1 MRYIS
6 HSPLQLQ
13 EMLKELGAKTIDELF
28 DDIPHDVKLKHTL
41 NLPEPMDEIGLIQD
55 FQEMSSQN
63 RASEF
68 INFMGAGAYDHHV
81 PAVVKELVGRSEF
94 YTSYTPYQAER
105 SQGML
110 AAIFE
115 YQTMIANLTE
125 MDVSNASVYDG
136 ASALAEAVLMACDIK
151 RKDSVAVSGGV
162 HPEYIETVK
171 TYCYGYGKKVNIIPF
186 DVSGET
192 DWKAAEK
199 VIDDKTAAVIISV
212 PNFFGVIEDV
222 DNINKLSEQ
231 KNIMLISVVNPLSLG
246 LIRSPGSYGADIAV
260 GEGQPLGSPLNFGGP
275 YLGFMAAKAP
285 YVRRLP
291 GRVVGETVDS
301 QSKRAFV
308 LTLQAR
314 EQHIRREKATSNI
327 CSNQALNAL
336 AATIYLSYLGK
347 KGLKDVAYRSH
358 AGTRYFIQ
366 AIKNSTNVRI
376 VNDRVFNEVVV
387 EVDELDKV
395 YDRALERGILPGVK
409 LSRFFPKQDKR
420 LLTAFTEKRT
430 KPDIDALLDVL
441 GVRS

>member
-6 HSPLQLQ
+6 HSPYQIQ
-13 EMLKELGAKTIDELF
+13 EMLKALGAEVMDELF
-28 DDIPHDVKLKHTL
+28 DDIPHDVKLKHKL
-41 NLPEPMDEIGLIQD
+41 NLPGPLDEIGLKKE
-55 FQEMSSQN
+55 FEEMSRQN
-63 RASEF
+63 RASEY

-115 YQTMIANLTE
+115 YQTMTANLTG
-125 MDVSNASVYDG
+125 MDVANASVYDG

-151 RKDSVAVSGGV
+151 KKGRVAVSGAV

-171 TYCYGYGKKVNIIPF
+171 TYCYGYGKKVDVIPCN
-186 DVSGET
+186 DNCET
-192 DWKAAEK
+192 DWKAAEQI
-199 VIDDKTAAVIISV
+199 IDGNTAAVIASV
-212 PNFFGVIEDV
+212 PNFFGVLEDV
-222 DNINKLSEQ
+222 DEINRLKSS
-231 KNIMLISVVNPLSLG
+231 KNIMLIAVVNPLSLG
-246 LIRSPGSYGADIAV
+246 LIRPPGDYGADIAV

-275 YLGFMAAKAP
+275 YLGFMAAKAA

-291 GRVVGETVDS
+291 GRIVGETIDS
-301 QSKRAFV
+301 DGKRAFV

-347 KGLKDVAYRSH
+347 KGLRDVAYRSH
-358 AGTRYFIQ
+358 AGAHYFIQ
-366 AIKNSTNVRI
+366 AVKKSRSARI

-387 EVDELDKV
+387 EMDGLDKV
-395 YDRALERGILPGVK
+395 YDLALERGILPGVK
-409 LSRFFPKQDKR
+409 LSRFFPKQDGR

-430 KPDIDALLDVL
+430 KSDIDALLDVM